1 MMTTQPINRI
11 LFFDTETTGLIPKDL
26 DPEKF
31 PHIIQLSFIE
41 YDLSSNTILKTYNQ
55 YINVS
60 ETVVISDEITTITG
74 ITREKC
80 NTGVP
85 IEEALIEF
93 YNSYW
98 NADAIVAH
106 NISFDKQMII
116 NEYKR
121 HSQKFEFLFPLYIL
135 RLETQIE
142 FCTMRMGLLHTN
154 YWIINKNGKSFKKNP
169 KLNELYETLFETKL
183 ENAHDALVDT
193 TACMDC
199 FKKMYKN

>member
-1 MMTTQPINRI
+1 MTTQPINRI

-31 PHIIQLSFIE
+31 PYIIQLSFIE
-41 YDLSSNTILKTYNQ
+41 YDLSLNTILKIYNQ

-80 NTGVP
+80 NMGIP
-85 IEEALIEF
+85 IEEALIDF
-93 YNSYW
+93 YNSYC

-106 NISFDKQMII
+106 NIAFDKQMIL

-121 HSQKFEFLFPLYIL
+121 QAPKFEFLFPLYIL

-154 YWIINKNGKSFKKNP
+154 YWIKNKNGKSFKKNP